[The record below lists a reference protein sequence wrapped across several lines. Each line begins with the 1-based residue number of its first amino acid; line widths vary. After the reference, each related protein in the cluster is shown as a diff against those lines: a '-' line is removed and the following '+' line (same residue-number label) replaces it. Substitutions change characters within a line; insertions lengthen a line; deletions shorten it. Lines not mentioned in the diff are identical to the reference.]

1 MRKLLFIWVL
11 LFSFSLLCAQ
21 DEGVWHVEPPNWW
34 VGMQDAELQI
44 MLHGD
49 NIAGMNPSVAYSG
62 VEITRVERT
71 TNSNYLF
78 VYLNIDPGTV
88 PGKMN
93 ILLKLENNL
102 SEGDISISYELQ
114 ARVPNSELRQGFDPS
129 DVIYLITP
137 DRFANGDSENDE
149 FPEMR
154 DKLNR
159 MNPFGRHGGDL
170 KGIIDKL
177 DYIADMGFTAIW
189 LNPVVENDMPGQ
201 SYHGYAATDFYKI
214 DARYGSNQDYQHLS
228 QKAKGLGIKLI
239 MDQIMNHC
247 GSSHWWM
254 NDLPDDNWINSK
266 DKYRQTSHKRVVLN
280 DPYVA
285 QSDISKFTDGWFVQ
299 TMPDLNQRNPLLAD
313 YLIQNS
319 IWWVEF
325 ADLGGIR
332 HDTHPY
338 AGKEFMADY
347 SCRIMN
353 EYSDFNIVGEDWTV
367 NPAIIA
373 KWQRGMNNPDQYVSC
388 MPSMFDFP
396 LQSALIQ
403 SLREDE
409 SWDKGW
415 IKVYEMLS
423 NDFLYADPFN
433 LVTFPDNHDMD
444 RFFTQVDEDFDLYKM
459 GIAYFLTM
467 RGIPQIYYGTE
478 LLMTNSKS
486 GNHGLIRSD
495 FPGGWA
501 GDLKSGFTSVGLSE
515 TEIEAQQY
523 MKNLL
528 NWRKHSKLIHEGKL
542 MHYAPVD
549 NVYVFFRYLDDKAVM
564 VAFNKG
570 KSSAGFNSENYPE
583 MLLSVSKG
591 QNVLTDKIMLLKD
604 LLLEPRSVLIMEF
617 DKER

>member
-1 MRKLLFIWVL
+1 MGKFILGGFLF
-11 LFSFSLLCAQ
+11 FSFSLLCAQ
-21 DEGVWHVEPPNWW
+21 NESVWHVEPPNWW
-34 VGMQDAELQI
+34 VGMQYTELQVMI
-44 MLHGD
+44 HGD
-49 NIAGMNPSVAYSG
+49 DIARFTPSVKYPG
-62 VEITRVERT
+62 VDLTRIERT
-71 TNSNYLF
+71 PNSNYLF
-78 VYLNIDPGTV
+78 VYLNIAEGTLPGTL
-88 PGKMN
+88 N
-93 ILLKLENNL
+93 ILLKHDN
-102 SEGDISISYELQ
+102 SPASGHISISYELR
-114 ARVPNSELRQGFDPS
+114 ARKPNSKLRQGFNPS

-137 DRFANGDSENDE
+137 DRFANGDYDNDE

-154 DKLNR
+154 DKMNR
-159 MNPFGRHGGDL
+159 QNPFGRHGGDL
-170 KGIIDKL
+170 KGIIEHL

-214 DARYGSNQDYQHLS
+214 DARYGSNHDYQLLS
-228 QKAKGLGIKLI
+228 QKAKKLGIKLI

-254 NDLPDDNWINSK
+254 SDLPADDWINSME
-266 DKYRQTSHKRVVLN
+266 KYRQTSHKRVVLN

-285 QSDISKFTDGWFVQ
+285 QSDISKFTDGWFVRS
-299 TMPDLNQRNPLLAD
+299 MPDMNQKNPLLAD

-353 EYSDFNIVGEDWTV
+353 EYPDFNIVGEDWTV
-367 NPAIIA
+367 NPAVIA

-396 LQSALIQ
+396 LQSALVQ

-415 IKVYEMLS
+415 VKVYEMLS

-444 RFFTQVDEDFDLYKM
+444 RFYTQVDEDYDLYKM

-478 LLMTNSKS
+478 LLMTNSKP

-501 GDLKSGFTSVGLSE
+501 GDEKNGFTSVGLSE
-515 TEIEAQQY
+515 TEMEAQQY

-528 NWRKHSKLIHEGKL
+528 NWRKHSNVIHHGKL

-570 KSSAGFNSENYPE
+570 RSSVEFNPDDYPE
-583 MLLSVSKG
+583 MLMTVGEG
-591 QNVLTDKIMLLKD
+591 QNVMTGKLVFLND
-604 LLLEPRSVLIMEF
+604 LHLNPRSVLIMEF

>member
-1 MRKLLFIWVL
+1 MRKILLGFLL

-21 DEGVWHVEPPNWW
+21 KADIWHVEPPSWW
-34 VGMQDAELQI
+34 VGMENTELQI

-49 NIAGMNPSVAYSG
+49 DIALLTPIVEYPG
-62 VEITRVERT
+62 VEMTRIERT
-71 TNSNYLF
+71 PNANYLF
-78 VYLNIDPGTV
+78 LYLNIDEETV
-88 PGKMN
+88 PGHLN
-93 ILLKLENNL
+93 ILLKADD
-102 SEGDISISYELQ
+102 SFASGDISISYELL
-114 ARVPNSELRQGFDPS
+114 ARKADSKLRQGFDPS

-137 DRFANGDSENDE
+137 DRFANGDPLNDE
-149 FPEMR
+149 FPEMI

-159 MNPFGRHGGDL
+159 KYPFGRHGGDI

-177 DYIADMGFTAIW
+177 NYIADMGFTAIW
-189 LNPVVENDMPGQ
+189 LNPVLENDMPDQ

-214 DARYGSNQDYQHLS
+214 DARYGSNLDYQTLS
-228 QKAKGLGIKLI
+228 QKAKALGIKLI

-254 NDLPDDNWINSK
+254 RDLPDNDWINSM
-266 DKYRQTSHKRVVLN
+266 DKYHQTTHRRVVLN

-285 QSDISKFTDGWFVQ
+285 QSDISKFTDGWFVK
-299 TMPDLNQRNPLLAD
+299 TMPDMNQKNPLLAD

-353 EYSDFNIVGEDWTV
+353 EYPDFNIVGEDWSV

-403 SLREDE
+403 SLNEDE

-415 IKVYEMLS
+415 VKVYEMLS
-423 NDFLYADPFN
+423 NDFLYANPFN

-444 RFFTQVDEDFDLYKM
+444 RFFTQVKEDYDLYKM
-459 GIAYFLTM
+459 GIAYFVTM
-467 RGIPQIYYGTE
+467 RGIPQFYYGTE
-478 LLMTNSKS
+478 ILMTNSKP
-486 GNHGLIRSD
+486 GNHGLIRGD
-495 FPGGWA
+495 FPGGWT
-501 GDLKSGFTSVGLSE
+501 GDKKNGFTSAGLSE
-515 TEIEAQQY
+515 IEKDAQEF
-523 MKNLL
+523 MKILL
-528 NWRKHSKLIHEGKL
+528 NWRKQSKLVHEGKL
-542 MHYAPVD
+542 MHYAPD
-549 NVYVFFRYLDDKAVM
+549 GGVYVYFRYLENEAVM

-570 KSSAGFNSENYPE
+570 KKKVRINPSDYPE
-583 MLLSVSKG
+583 MNLSVSKG
-591 QNVLTDKIMLLKD
+591 QNVITGKLMDFSDIILD
-604 LLLEPRSVLIMEF
+604 PRSLLIIEF
-617 DKER
+617 DK